1 MTTRVTSAIFK
12 VPDVTFRT
20 RIRDERIDCG
30 PDSPTCWSDKTTG
43 DYFSG
48 VRSIAFSLPGA
59 FTPTCSTF
67 QLPGFEKLFPEF
79 QSNGIERI
87 YCISVNDA
95 FVMNAWAK
103 DQGLKNV
110 QVIPD
115 GSGTFTRLMG
125 MLVDKDNLG
134 FGMRSWRY
142 AMIVDDC
149 EIKSFWAEDGI
160 RDNADNVPYGET
172 SPENILEAV
181 KEMKL

>member
-20 RIRDERIDCG
+20 RVRDERISGDN
-30 PDSPTCWSDKTTG
+30 PYRWADKTTG

-149 EIKSFWAEDGI
+149 EIKAFWAEDGI
-160 RDNADNVPYGET
+160 RDNADDDPYGET